1 MRREFTKVMEELMKK
16 DERVYLLTSDY
27 EYGLYTKLKKEF
39 PKRCINTGIREQS
52 TIGMASGM
60 ALEGLKPY
68 VFSITP
74 FFLERAFEQIK
85 LDVVQQDADVK
96 IITYWSYPTAGI
108 THETKN
114 PRGLCKILGLTCF
127 MPNNYYEVRKQ
138 LLSTHK
144 GNKPAFFY
152 LTKDGELQ

>member
-1 MRREFTKVMEELMKK
+1 MRREFTKVIGELMKK

-39 PKRCINTGIREQS
+39 SSRCINTGIREQA
-52 TIGMASGM
+52 TMGMASGM

-68 VFSITP
+68 IYSITP

-85 LDVVQQDADVK
+85 LDVVQQDVDVK
-96 IITYWSYPTAGI
+96 IITYWSYPTAGL

-114 PRGLCKILGLTCF
+114 PRGLCNILGIDLYT
-127 MPNNYYEVRKQ
+127 PNNYYEVRKQ
-138 LLSTHK
+138 LLNTHK
-144 GNKPAFFY
+144 GNKPVFFY
-152 LTKDGELQ
+152 LTKDEELR